1 MTRARKALIVL
12 TVAAFGLW
20 GCAQGPSNNAA
31 QAERIKALEAKC
43 GKLEEDYRAVAA
55 ARDQARKRVVALEEE
70 KSQLQKEVEALH
82 QLAKERDELR
92 VTVDARTNERD
103 ALQMRCDRLKKGL
116 QNLLGQDDALLP
128 PTNPPVTAAAAPTV
142 GKSS

>member
-12 TVAAFGLW
+12 AVAAFGLW
-20 GCAQGPSNNAA
+20 GCAQGPSSSAA
-31 QAERIKALEAKC
+31 QAERIKALEGKC
-43 GKLEEDYRAVAA
+43 GKLEEDYKAVTA
-55 ARDQARKRVVALEEE
+55 ARDQARKRLNGLEEE
-70 KSQLQKEVEALH
+70 KGQLQKEVDALRL
-82 QLAKERDELR
+82 LAKERDELR
-92 VTVDARTNERD
+92 TVVDARTSERD

-128 PTNPPVTAAAAPTV
+128 NHGAPVTAAAAKAD